1 MDLIKKID
9 VAHHQT
15 LIREHKKLVLLEP
28 KKKKELLF
36 IELTEI
42 IKKILIINYLDGIM
56 AMSVLNKYST
66 NGIQWRSVQSQ

>member
-42 IKKILIINYLDGIM
+42 IKKN
-56 AMSVLNKYST
+56 T
-66 NGIQWRSVQSQ
+66 NN

>member
-28 KKKKELLF
+28 KKKELLF

-42 IKKILIINYLDGIM
+42 IKKNIN
-56 AMSVLNKYST
+56 N
-66 NGIQWRSVQSQ
+66 

>member
-15 LIREHKKLVLLEP
+15 LIRELKKLVLLEP

-42 IKKILIINYLDGIM
+42 IKKN
-56 AMSVLNKYST
+56 T
-66 NGIQWRSVQSQ
+66 NN

>member
-28 KKKKELLF
+28 KKKELLF

-42 IKKILIINYLDGIM
+42 IKKN
-56 AMSVLNKYST
+56 T
-66 NGIQWRSVQSQ
+66 NN